1 MCELAVFMEVF
12 LMMFKAVSWSFDLGL
27 GWLLI
32 GGEFNEYCY
41 VMLCRESM
49 SVSIRYMELILV
61 FREGL
66 LVVDV
71 GSHD

>member
-1 MCELAVFMEVF
+1 
-12 LMMFKAVSWSFDLGL
+12 
-27 GWLLI
+27 
-32 GGEFNEYCY
+32 

-49 SVSIRYMELILV
+49 SVSIRYMELVLV

-66 LVVDV
+66 LMVDV